1 MLKKG
6 TVMPMPDIKDKFPER
21 SFLPRSISSKLPFS
35 TSKISELKRVFHAG
49 DNSTMETMI
58 VETLSDCEKDLE

>member
-6 TVMPMPDIKDKFPER
+6 KVMPMPDIKDKMPER

-35 TSKISELKRVFHAG
+35 TSKISELKKFFTRV
-49 DNSTMETMI
+49 I
-58 VETLSDCEKDLE
+58 IPLWRL

>member
-6 TVMPMPDIKDKFPER
+6 KVMPMPDIKDKIPER

-35 TSKISELKRVFHAG
+35 TPKISELKKFFTRV
-49 DNSTMETMI
+49 I
-58 VETLSDCEKDLE
+58 IPLWRL